1 MGLPPKQT
9 RIFKYKD
16 REFTMTAE
24 LMIKPMPMGLSDIVR
39 DTKPCFLLNIFHHGV
54 AWNDSKITQI
64 TSLEKELIK
73 LEESAKI
80 WVDDGTDVA
89 ELKEAE
95 KILLKFG
102 FK

>member
-1 MGLPPKQT
+1 MCRKQKKL
-9 RIFKYKD
+9 FKYKD
-16 REFTMTAE
+16 REFTIMVE
-24 LMIKPMPMGLSDIVR
+24 MLIKPIPLGLSDAVI
-39 DTKPCFLLNIFHHGV
+39 DNKLTFLLNIIHHGTPQWG
-54 AWNDSKITQI
+54 ASKFTQI